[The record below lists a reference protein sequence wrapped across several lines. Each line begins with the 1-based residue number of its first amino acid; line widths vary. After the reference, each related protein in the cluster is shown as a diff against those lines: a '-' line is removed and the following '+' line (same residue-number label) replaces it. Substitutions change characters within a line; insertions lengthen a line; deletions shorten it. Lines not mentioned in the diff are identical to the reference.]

1 MIGTRFQHR
10 FFQNSSGVS
19 GSSTNHGI
27 EHQHVLRIHVI
38 IVVPNI
44 HVIIVLVQIII
55 VIIAEITNQ
64 SHFMQFFKR
73 FSFTY
78 LLLELEFVLDKRF
91 AAIEIEAITKFMKV
105 KVDKPVS
112 QSSLKSL

>member
-1 MIGTRFQHR
+1 MKLEIITFLD
-10 FFQNSSGVS
+10 
-19 GSSTNHGI
+19 I
-27 EHQHVLRIHVI
+27 E
-38 IVVPNI
+38 
-44 HVIIVLVQIII
+44 
-55 VIIAEITNQ
+55 
-64 SHFMQFFKR
+64 R

-91 AAIEIEAITKFMKV
+91 AAIEIEAITKFKKV